1 MTGAVYAKPKSMDP
15 EDKNIREILQ
25 RCLKGVKNGSLT
37 IVKQD
42 GHVIQ
47 VNKNEKYLLTGNSI
61 FMNNEDGIIV

>member
-1 MTGAVYAKPKSMDP
+1 MTGTVYAKTKSVDP
-15 EDKNIREILQ
+15 EDKSMREILQ